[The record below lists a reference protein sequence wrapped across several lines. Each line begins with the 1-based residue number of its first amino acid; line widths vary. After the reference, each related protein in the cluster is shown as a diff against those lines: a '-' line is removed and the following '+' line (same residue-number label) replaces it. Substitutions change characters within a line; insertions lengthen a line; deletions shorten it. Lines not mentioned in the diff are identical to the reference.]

1 MCHVPRAFIYKMAL
15 RLEERVFI
23 IQKFYQFNKSVLD
36 VQREFDK
43 EFGKHKRPA
52 KSTITR

>member
-1 MCHVPRAFIYKMAL
+1 MAL
-15 RLEERVFI
+15 SLEERVFI
-23 IQKFYQFNKSVLD
+23 IQKFYQFNKSILD

-52 KSTITR
+52 RSTITR